1 MFVVTMELF
10 NTSQI
15 MFKVNNDKKCYNSFV
30 VHFRKFLL
38 RQHYMGSMTRAT
50 KQKVNLK

>member
-1 MFVVTMELF
+1 MVTMELF
-10 NTSQI
+10 NTAQI
-15 MFKVNNDKKCYNSFV
+15 MFKVNDKKCYNSFV

-50 KQKVNLK
+50 KQKVNQK